1 MNMFKA
7 LINKDYS
14 ISADT
19 DRYQGALEHTLSK
32 VDFYLTEE
40 RRQDI
45 TTKF

>member
-1 MNMFKA
+1 MFKTM
-7 LINKDYS
+7 INKDYS
-14 ISADT
+14 INADT

-40 RRQDI
+40 RWQDI